1 MELVYFARIRENI
14 GRSTESLS
22 LPENVTDVQGVI
34 DYLRQ
39 QGDQYQ
45 VAFENEALIRVAINQ
60 AYVTV
65 DHPVQDS
72 DEVAFFPPMTGG

>member
-1 MELVYFARIRENI
+1 MELLYFARIRENI
-14 GRSTESLS
+14 GHSTESLS

-34 DYLRQ
+34 TYLRQ

-45 VAFENEALIRVAINQ
+45 AAFENEALIRVAINQ
-60 AYVTV
+60 VYVAF

-72 DEVAFFPPMTGG
+72 DEIAFFPPMTGG